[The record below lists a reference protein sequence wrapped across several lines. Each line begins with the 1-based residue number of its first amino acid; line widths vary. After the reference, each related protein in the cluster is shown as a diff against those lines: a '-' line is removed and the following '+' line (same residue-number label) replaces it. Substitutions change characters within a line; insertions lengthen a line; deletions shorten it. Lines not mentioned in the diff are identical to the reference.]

1 MSRPMKS
8 AAVLA
13 AAAAIALSAGA
24 CNTAKPAPQMG
35 ARTSMLINGDP
46 NAVLQSLRSTAGAR
60 GGQVVEETANS
71 MAVDFGTQ
79 TMRIPVPTKYG
90 LWGSRVSWRD
100 TEVHSSAFYWVEPCE
115 GGTRVTVT
123 EAGWIANPFFRVMA
137 QLGGFHGTIDG
148 YLTALGARFGEAVTP
163 EHVVR

>member
-115 GGTRVTVT
+115 GGTRVTVMNNPIYWHPDYKSWLPGPFDVAPGF
-123 EAGWIANPFFRVMA
+123 EA
-137 QLGGFHGTIDG
+137 
-148 YLTALGARFGEAVTP
+148 LTQTAGVQ
-163 EHVVR
+163 